1 MEIIIMEKSRKS
13 LKFMSE
19 IILICLT
26 FSFIRT
32 ILEVL
37 LVKVNIDNVPNQ
49 FMLIAKIMLCV
60 IYAVLYAPQV
70 YIGVKGIKVA
80 NTPDSSKAH
89 IVWAVIFLAFAVFS
103 IISAVSGL
111 IKAEDVTSNIFA
123 LIDATI
129 DFVLYFF
136 YVKFAKQVLVAA

>member
-1 MEIIIMEKSRKS
+1 MIMEKSRKY

-37 LVKVNIDNVPNQ
+37 LIKVNIDNVPNQ

-60 IYAVLYAPQV
+60 IYALLYAPQI

-89 IVWAVIFLAFAVFS
+89 IVWAVIFLVFAVFG
-103 IISAVSGL
+103 IISSVSGL
-111 IKAEDVTSNIFA
+111 IKAEDVTNNIFA
-123 LIDATI
+123 LVDAAIDLA
-129 DFVLYFF
+129 LYVF
-136 YVKFAKQVLVAA
+136 YVKFAKQVLAAA

>member
-1 MEIIIMEKSRKS
+1 MENSKRN
-13 LKFMSE
+13 LKFISE
-19 IILICLT
+19 IILICLA

-37 LVKVNIDNVPNQ
+37 LVKVDIENIPTQ
-49 FMLIAKIMLCV
+49 FLIIAKIMLCV
-60 IYAVLYAPQV
+60 IYALLYAPQV

-80 NTPDSSKAH
+80 NAPDASKAH
-89 IVWAVIFLAFAVFS
+89 IVWAVIFLIFAVLS
-103 IISAVSGL
+103 IISSVSGL
-111 IKAEDVTSNIFA
+111 IKAEDVTGNIFV

-129 DFVLYFF
+129 DFVLYIL

>member
-1 MEIIIMEKSRKS
+1 MMIMEKSRKY

-26 FSFIRT
+26 FSFIGT

-60 IYAVLYAPQV
+60 IFAALYAPQV

-103 IISAVSGL
+103 IISAVSEL

-129 DFVLYFF
+129 DFVLYLF

>member
-1 MEIIIMEKSRKS
+1 MEKSRKS
-13 LKFMSE
+13 LKLMSE

-37 LVKVNIDNVPNQ
+37 LVKVNIDNIPNQ
-49 FMLIAKIMLCV
+49 FMIIAKIMLCV
-60 IYAVLYAPQV
+60 IYALLYAPQV

-89 IVWAVIFLAFAVFS
+89 IVWAVIFLVFAVIS
-103 IISAVSGL
+103 IVSSVSGL
-111 IKAEDVTSNIFA
+111 IKAEDVTGNIFG

-129 DFVLYFF
+129 DVVLYFF
-136 YVKFAKQVLVAA
+136 YVKFAHQVLAAA

>member
-1 MEIIIMEKSRKS
+1 MEKSRKY

-37 LVKVNIDNVPNQ
+37 LVKVDIENIPTQ
-49 FMLIAKIMLCV
+49 FLIIAKIMLCV
-60 IYAVLYAPQV
+60 IYALLYAPQV

-89 IVWAVIFLAFAVFS
+89 IVWAVIFLAFALLS
-103 IISAVSGL
+103 IISSVSEL
-111 IKAEDVTSNIFA
+111 IKAEDVTGNIFV

-129 DFVLYFF
+129 DLVLYIF
-136 YVKFAKQVLVAA
+136 YVKFAKQVLATA

>member
-1 MEIIIMEKSRKS
+1 MEKSRKY
-13 LKFMSE
+13 LKVMSE
-19 IILICLT
+19 IILICLA

-37 LVKVNIDNVPNQ
+37 LVNVNVDNASTQ
-49 FMLIAKIMLCV
+49 FIIIAKIMLCV
-60 IYAVLYAPQV
+60 IYALLYAPQI

-89 IVWAVIFLAFAVFS
+89 IVWAVIFLIFAVLS
-103 IISAVSGL
+103 IISSVSGL
-111 IKAEDVTSNIFA
+111 IKAEDVTGNIFV

-129 DFVLYFF
+129 DFVLYIL

>member
-1 MEIIIMEKSRKS
+1 MEKSRKS

-19 IILICLT
+19 IILILLT

-37 LVKVNIDNVPNQ
+37 LVKVNIDNIPTQ
-49 FMLIAKIMLCV
+49 FMIIAKIMLCV

-89 IVWAVIFLAFAVFS
+89 IVWAVIFLVFAVLS
-103 IISAVSGL
+103 IISSVSGL
-111 IKAEDVTSNIFA
+111 IKAEDVTGNIFA

-136 YVKFAKQVLVAA
+136 YVKFAKQVLAAA